1 MSDVTGTTNT
11 TNTADAADGPGP
23 AGDLLLAAVTAGV
36 EAIDLAQPLA
46 NGMPCS
52 PNHPGFRMI
61 LSRRHGDMVREDGG
75 SAANEV
81 IVTGGHVGTHIDALA
96 HVSQDGLLH
105 GGVAGAQAQ
114 TGGAFTVHGVDAI
127 RPRLC
132 HGVLLDVAKLHGVER
147 LPGGYGIT
155 AEDLAAAAD
164 RAAVRPRAGGV
175 CLVHTGWS
183 TLWPDPGRYLGLDSG
198 VPGVTPDG
206 AGWLVR
212 HEIVAAGADTSAFEQ
227 VHPGRGHA
235 TLPVHRILLVE
246 HGTHIIEHLRLGEL
260 AARGVAEFAF
270 VLAPLNIVGA
280 TGSPLRPL
288 ALVSGAR

>member
-1 MSDVTGTTNT
+1 MTRISDVTEA
-11 TNTADAADGPGP
+11 ADAAGESRRT
-23 AGDLLLAAVTAGV
+23 GDPLLAAVAAGV
-36 EAIDLAQPLA
+36 ETIDLAQPLA
-46 NGMPCS
+46 VGMPCS
-52 PNHPGFRMI
+52 PNHPGFRMV
-61 LSRRHGDMVREDGG
+61 LSRRHGDMIREDGG

-105 GGVAGAQAQ
+105 GGLDAAQAQ
-114 TGGAFTVHGVDAI
+114 TGGAFTVHGIDAL

-155 AEDLAAAAD
+155 AEDLAAAAEQSGT
-164 RAAVRPRAGGV
+164 RPRPGGV
-175 CLVHTGWS
+175 CLVNTGWS
-183 TLWPDPGRYLGLDSG
+183 TLWSDPRRYLGHDSG

-206 AGWLVR
+206 ARWLAR

-260 AARGVAEFAF
+260 AARGLAEFAF

-288 ALVSGAR
+288 ALVSGDR

>member
-1 MSDVTGTTNT
+1 MTASPERTG
-11 TNTADAADGPGP
+11 DP
-23 AGDLLLAAVTAGV
+23 LLAALAAGV

-46 NGMPCS
+46 DGMPCS
-52 PNHPGFRMI
+52 PNHPGFRMV

-96 HVSQDGLLH
+96 HVSQDGMVH
-105 GGVAGAQAQ
+105 GGVDAASAQ
-114 TGGAFTVHGVDAI
+114 TGGSFAVHGVDAI
-127 RPRLC
+127 RPGLC
-132 HGVLLDVAKLHGVER
+132 HGVLLDVAGAHGVER

-155 AEDLAAAAD
+155 ADDLTAAAEKAG
-164 RAAVRPRAGGV
+164 VRPRRGGV
-175 CLVHTGWS
+175 CLVNTGWS
-183 TLWPDPGRYLGLDSG
+183 TLWSDPRRYLGFESG
-198 VPGVTPDG
+198 VPGITPD
-206 AGWLVR
+206 AAQWLVR
-212 HEIVAAGADTSAFEQ
+212 HDILAAGADTSAFEQ

-260 AARGVAEFAF
+260 ADRGIAEFAF

-288 ALVSGAR
+288 ALVSGDR

>member
-1 MSDVTGTTNT
+1 M
-11 TNTADAADGPGP
+11 AA
-23 AGDLLLAAVTAGV
+23 LAAGV

-52 PNHPGFRMI
+52 PNHPGFRMV
-61 LSRRHGDMVREDGG
+61 LSRRHGDMVRADGG

-105 GGVAGAQAQ
+105 GGLDGAEAQ
-114 TGGAFTVHGVDAI
+114 TGGAFAVHGIDAV

-132 HGVLLDVAKLHGVER
+132 HGVLLDVAALHGVQR

-155 AEDLAAAAD
+155 AEDLAEAAD
-164 RAAVRPRAGGV
+164 RAKVRPRPGGV
-175 CLVHTGWS
+175 CLVNTGWS
-183 TLWPDPGRYLGLDSG
+183 TLWSDPPGYLGLDSG

-206 AGWLVR
+206 AQWLAR

-246 HGTHIIEHLRLGEL
+246 HGIHIIEHLRLGGL
-260 AARGVAEFAF
+260 AARGLAEFAF

>member
-1 MSDVTGTTNT
+1 VTAT
-11 TNTADAADGPGP
+11 DP
-23 AGDLLLAAVTAGV
+23 LLAAVTAGV

-52 PNHPGFRMI
+52 PNHPGFRMA
-61 LSRRHGDMVREDGG
+61 LSRRHGDMVRADGG
-75 SAANEV
+75 SAASEV

-105 GGVAGAQAQ
+105 GEVDAMEAQ
-114 TGGAFTVHGVDAI
+114 TGGAFTVHGVDTI
-127 RPRLC
+127 RPRVC
-132 HGVLLDVAKLHGVER
+132 HGVLLDVAKAHGVER

-155 AEDLAAAAD
+155 AEDLEGA
-164 RAAVRPRAGGV
+164 AAVRPQQGGV
-175 CLVHTGWS
+175 CLVNTGWG
-183 TLWPDPGRYLGLDSG
+183 TLWPEPQRYLGVESG
-198 VPGVTPDG
+198 VPGVTPD
-206 AGWLVR
+206 AAEWLVQ

-260 AARGVAEFAF
+260 AARGITEFAF

-288 ALVSGAR
+288 ALVSR